1 MTRSPPTA
9 VPGTAPLLERYT
21 VVLLDAYGV
30 LVDKAGPLPGAVE
43 LIDHLNA
50 TDKRYFVLTNSA
62 SRLPAT
68 MSRDFHARGLAIP
81 VQRIISSGVLLGTYF
96 GANDLVGRDCVVL
109 GTRESIS
116 YVHEAGGRTVDV
128 RQAEEAA
135 AVILADQAGFALIDT
150 LDETLSLIL
159 RRMDRDDPLHLVLCN
174 PDLIYPRAPGH
185 YGFTAG
191 ALAAM
196 MEAVLRQRYPGHN
209 VSFTRLGKP
218 YAPIFQE
225 AVRRSGSQNMLMI
238 GDQLATDVQGAQR
251 FGIDSALVTT
261 GLARIEDA
269 PWTAD
274 IFPTYLLAS
283 LSPR

>member
-159 RRMDRDDPLHLVLCN
+159 RRIDRDDPLHLVLCN